1 MVEKYM
7 KFIICLFGVLHQCG
21 FISSTVIYRC
31 MGSNLIWSSIT
42 TSVAYIDVTTGGIAE
57 LAGDWATFSWA
68 RHCFSQ
74 PLVDV

>member
-1 MVEKYM
+1 M
-7 KFIICLFGVLHQCG
+7 FIWCFTPVRFYFEYSNI
-21 FISSTVIYRC
+21 RC
-31 MGSNLIWSSIT
+31 VGLNLIWPSIT